1 MKAEQINNMIY
12 FLINMVIMLLIVM
25 FIDLVLIGI
34 WLLVVQKMEKLNG
47 YQMNISP
54 GERKAAEHDI
64 NKMQHIKAKLNGN
77 EIEVEVSKKLIKWG
91 FKNRFN
97 YWLMCKYLMYLALEA
112 QERGKHE
119 QS

>member
-12 FLINMVIMLLIVM
+12 FLINMIIMLLIVI

-34 WLLVVQKMEKLNG
+34 WFLVIHKLEKLNSCKV
-47 YQMNISP
+47 NISP
-54 GERKAAEHDI
+54 EERKAAEHDI
-64 NKMQHIKAKLNGN
+64 NKKQNVKTKQNGK
-77 EIEVEVSKKLIKWG
+77 EIEITVSKRLLKWG

-112 QERGKHE
+112 QERGKT
-119 QS
+119 

>member
-12 FLINMVIMLLIVM
+12 FLINMIIMLLIVI

-47 YQMNISP
+47 YQVQIGLSDH
-54 GERKAAEHDI
+54 EAAQHDI
-64 NKMQHIKAKLNGN
+64 NKNQKIKVKVNGQ
-77 EIEVEVSKKLIKWG
+77 EVEINLTKRLLKWG

-97 YWLMCKYLMYLALEA
+97 YWLMWKYLIYKALEA
-112 QERGKHE
+112 QERGK
-119 QS
+119 

>member
-47 YQMNISP
+47 
-54 GERKAAEHDI
+54 
-64 NKMQHIKAKLNGN
+64 N
-77 EIEVEVSKKLIKWG
+77 EIEVNVSKKLIKWG

-112 QERGKHE
+112 QERGK
-119 QS
+119 Q